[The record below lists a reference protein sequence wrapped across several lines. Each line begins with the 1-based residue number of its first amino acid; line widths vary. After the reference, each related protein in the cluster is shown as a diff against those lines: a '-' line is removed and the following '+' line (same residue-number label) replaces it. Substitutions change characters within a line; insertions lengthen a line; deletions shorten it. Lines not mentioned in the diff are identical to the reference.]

1 MSKIKANIKN
11 LKSILLMLM
20 VLFILA
26 PCSVKATV
34 INTDHFAYETPLNLT
49 KTTLQFN
56 QCQSLTTVEHSKTS
70 FEIAKSIVYHP
81 ALNSVQLAFLNQKVK
96 QVVSNDSE
104 IVKSNTPP
112 KYILFKRL
120 KVALT

>member
-20 VLFILA
+20 VLFVLA

-34 INTDHFAYETPLNLT
+34 INTDNFAYETPLNLT
-49 KTTLQFN
+49 KTTVKLN
-56 QCQSLTTVEHSKTS
+56 QCQNVMALEHTKNS

-81 ALNSVQLAFLNQKVK
+81 ALNSIHKNFLNQKE
-96 QVVSNDSE
+96 QQFILNDSE
-104 IVKSNTPP
+104 TAKSNAPP

-120 KVALT
+120 KIALN